1 MNIIMGLCGGGSRFK
16 NVGVSLPKFLM
27 IYNGAP
33 MIYHAVETIKIPGK
47 IHFVVRE
54 DQLLENKHLEK
65 LLLGLGD
72 EIIVSKG
79 RTRGAAES
87 LLLAK
92 NYIKDLNAPM
102 LSANCDQYLS
112 WNPFN
117 LTDQMQREPDVNF
130 IVTYKETSPKCSYVK
145 EQAGFV
151 VEVREKR
158 VISNDATIGFYHWAH
173 TRDFFQ
179 DAEQMIAEDHKENG
193 EYYVAPV
200 YNYSIQ
206 RGLKVKKYAID
217 NAEFWPVGT
226 PDDFMHFTGN
236 TAFFD

>member
-1 MNIIMGLCGGGSRFK
+1 MNIIMGLCGDGSRFK
-16 NVGVSLPKFLM
+16 NVGFSLPKFLM

-72 EIIVSKG
+72 EIIISKG

-117 LTDQMQREPDVNF
+117 LTDQMQQEPDVNL
-130 IVTYKETSPKCSYVK
+130 
-145 EQAGFV
+145 
-151 VEVREKR
+151 
-158 VISNDATIGFYHWAH
+158 
-173 TRDFFQ
+173 
-179 DAEQMIAEDHKENG
+179 IADDHKENG

-217 NAEFWPVGT
+217 NKEFWPVGT
-226 PDDFMHFTGN
+226 PDDFMYFNGN
-236 TAFFD
+236 TTFFD